1 MRHVLL
7 LLCLGCGPVL
17 SSRFPLRR
25 YFYVD
30 IEKTWD
36 EARAYCR
43 QKHSDLAIFSSVEEA
58 QLALKPAGF
67 SSSSAWIGIHDD
79 PQNWKGNMTDKANSW
94 KWSATGR
101 GSQSGYQNFK
111 LPGEP
116 NFYAGLETC
125 IIMNPTEDK
134 WRDIQC
140 KASRY
145 SVCFKETDTGP
156 SYTYVNMS
164 KSWSA
169 AVDYCRQHY
178 TDLAMIED
186 VAQNQVVFNS
196 KPGQEVWIGLS
207 RNPWTWADGSSLT
220 FNNWIVGRTLNVGGS
235 EHCVAENDDHQW
247 MTAQCQ
253 DLKPFLCHEVDK
265 FP

>member
-67 SSSSAWIGIHDD
+67 SSSSAWIEIHDD

-101 GSQSGYQNFK
+101 GSQSGYQNFD
-111 LPGEP
+111 LDLGS
-116 NFYAGLETC
+116 YSQGDQTSGLENC
-125 IIMNPTEDK
+125 MVMNPTEGN
-134 WRDIQC
+134 ISS
-140 KASRY
+140 ASRECNNEGHRDQRTGW
-145 SVCFKETDTGP
+145 SSQRPEDWVVLTETRGLGGLHRDQRTG
-156 SYTYVNMS
+156 
-164 KSWSA
+164 WSSQ
-169 AVDYCRQHY
+169 RP
-178 TDLAMIED
+178 ED
-186 VAQNQVVFNS
+186 WVVFTETRGLGGLHRDQRTGWS
-196 KPGQEVWIGLS
+196 SQRPEV
-207 RNPWTWADGSSLT
+207 PKMFD
-220 FNNWIVGRTLNVGGS
+220 
-235 EHCVAENDDHQW
+235 
-247 MTAQCQ
+247 
-253 DLKPFLCHEVDK
+253 
-265 FP
+265 